1 MSLPTGLA
9 GTSLALG
16 IFNATQIA
24 SIKSQIESLT
34 TLTPPVDLL
43 TNQPEIITDAPV
55 IEKTIQVDEV
65 EPLQE
70 TVFSSS
76 ESSDVAELQTKLSDL
91 ERFSNQVNT
100 RSVQNSNNVTI
111 KGDELN
117 RLSTFTTEALISV
130 RERLSTSENSITQTS
145 SNVEINASGVQD
157 LVESVRLANERIDLD
172 SLNISD
178 LGSGL
183 VGVQQRMDASES
195 NAVELAA
202 QISDVVLAADATGD
216 NISLL
221 DDLLVDTK
229 ESLESVIDSWNNF
242 NSVAFVGDSK
252 LQTSRLDA
260 EFCNIAFKHNN
271 ADQSALHWTS
281 DLNGTSWASF
291 LAKPDGLSTDGTSP
305 KQFGAITSW
314 ALRTRLSNNSEQG
327 FLLETGSG
335 DGIFGVSVGGIL
347 DLGSN
352 CRMTDLSEN
361 AAFGNRSTLGTTG
374 FGIIQDTS
382 GKTQVNSQTGK
393 DLNLCVGGVP
403 KCIIEGDS
411 SSVTIINNDE
421 TSDTHFNYR
430 NSGNWIRA
438 PAGKGTNFSFGKNA
452 VSVSIT
458 DKEVKI
464 DGKNVKASLD
474 SLAARVKALESKD
487 YVLGGTKLRLING
500 NNSNMI
506 RKATSGTGAIMDSRT
521 RDSRSLWEI
530 ELA

>member
-9 GTSLALG
+9 GTSLAIG

-43 TNQPEIITDAPV
+43 TNQSEIITDAPV

-157 LVESVRLANERIDLD
+157 LVESVRLANERIDID

-260 EFCNIAFKHNN
+260 EYCNIAFKHNN
-271 ADQSALHWTS
+271 A
-281 DLNGTSWASF
+281 
-291 LAKPDGLSTDGTSP
+291 
-305 KQFGAITSW
+305 
-314 ALRTRLSNNSEQG
+314 E
-327 FLLETGSG
+327 
-335 DGIFGVSVGGIL
+335 
-347 DLGSN
+347 
-352 CRMTDLSEN
+352 
-361 AAFGNRSTLGTTG
+361 
-374 FGIIQDTS
+374 
-382 GKTQVNSQTGK
+382 
-393 DLNLCVGGVP
+393 
-403 KCIIEGDS
+403 
-411 SSVTIINNDE
+411 
-421 TSDTHFNYR
+421 
-430 NSGNWIRA
+430 
-438 PAGKGTNFSFGKNA
+438 
-452 VSVSIT
+452 
-458 DKEVKI
+458 
-464 DGKNVKASLD
+464 
-474 SLAARVKALESKD
+474 
-487 YVLGGTKLRLING
+487 
-500 NNSNMI
+500 
-506 RKATSGTGAIMDSRT
+506 
-521 RDSRSLWEI
+521 
-530 ELA
+530 